1 MSLIIETDLKE
12 FLSNLERKID
22 QRFDKIDQR
31 FDKIDQRF
39 DKIDQRLD
47 TMQDDITTLK
57 LGQNDLRNE
66 IKLVQTKLE
75 GDIKSL
81 DTKGSVI
88 QPIITGLTVT
98 FAGGILLAIYKYL
111 PA

>member
-22 QRFDKIDQR
+22 QHFDKIDQR

-47 TMQDDITTLK
+47 TMQGDITFK
-57 LGQNDLRNE
+57 LSQNDLRNE

-88 QPIITGLTVT
+88 QPIRS
-98 FAGGILLAIYKYL
+98 
-111 PA
+111 

>member
-1 MSLIIETDLKE
+1 MSLIIETDLKD
-12 FLSNLERKID
+12 FLTNLERKID
-22 QRFDKIDQR
+22 HRFDKIEQR
-31 FDKIDQRF
+31 M
-39 DKIDQRLD
+39 D

-98 FAGGILLAIYKYL
+98 FAGGVLLAIYKYL